1 MKKNIYTEGIDKIK
15 ASDEL
20 IQKGIES
27 IKEYEARGEVINLN
41 SAKAKKIW
49 IKPLCVIAASLA
61 IIIGLNSIGI
71 FSKAESVKNPF
82 VLTANA
88 EELNNEAYIRIGK
101 LDYNNYSTYWRHIS
115 PETGYR
121 LGFFDVNFDLNLECV
136 GENIESV
143 TYSSGNSRIYFKEE
157 EVWHGF
163 SANFSAESIEAHKSD
178 TAYFDWYNEED
189 TYTFDYDK
197 QPYMVNEGVDSEVE
211 NTPLSVAFS
220 TETAEDEDISI
231 MGPDGYEMSRA
242 FIKAFN
248 RYAENLSVDI
258 TATYTD
264 GSTLTKTLKFKC
276 EVLEDEEL
284 LYLSA
289 IVV

>member
-27 IKEYEARGEVINLN
+27 IREYETRGEVINLK

-49 IKPLCVIAASLA
+49 IKPLSVIAASLA
-61 IIIGLNSIGI
+61 IIIGLNSISF
-71 FSKAESVKNPF
+71 FSMDESVKNPF

-115 PETGYR
+115 SETGYR

-163 SANFSAESIEAHKSD
+163 SANFNAESIEAHKSD
-178 TAYFDWYNEED
+178 TAYFEWYNEED

-197 QPYMVNEGVDSEVE
+197 QPYRVNEGVDSEE
-211 NTPLSVAFS
+211 NTPLSLAFS

-231 MGPDGYEMSRA
+231 MGPDGYEMLQA

-276 EVLEDEEL
+276 EESGDGKL